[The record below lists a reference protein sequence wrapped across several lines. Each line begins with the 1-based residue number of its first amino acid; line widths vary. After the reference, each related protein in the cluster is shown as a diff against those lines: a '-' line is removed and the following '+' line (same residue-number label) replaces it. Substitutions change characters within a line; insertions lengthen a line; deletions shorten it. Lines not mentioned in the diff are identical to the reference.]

1 MPNSITI
8 IHKSVVVLLGVTF
21 KGDVQTYDF
30 LVKNQRVIYWELWT
44 VAFSLTVVVECY
56 CVKQETLRSVG
67 IANVPKN

>member
-1 MPNSITI
+1 M
-8 IHKSVVVLLGVTF
+8 VVLLGVTF

-44 VAFSLTVVVECY
+44 VAFFFGRRGEILLRKARNFE
-56 CVKQETLRSVG
+56 KQG